1 MTGDRIR
8 TLRKDI
14 LKSSQIEFG
23 KKLGVSNDVIYSIE
37 KNRVVPSES
46 ILKLICKTF
55 GVSYNWL
62 KNGEGDMTD
71 RSDIDLIEEIEAL
84 TMGTD
89 EKTRT
94 ALKIAASF
102 TNEEWKMIDKI
113 VEKIIKGIDKNTLLS
128 YIEEKYKK

>member
-1 MTGDRIR
+1 MLGNRLK
-8 TLRKDI
+8 TLRKET
-14 LKSSQIEFG
+14 LKLNQQEFG
-23 KKLGVSNDVIYSIE
+23 EKLGVSRDVISNAE
-37 KNRVVPSES
+37 LERVELTEDR
-46 ILKLICKTF
+46 IRLICKTF

-113 VEKIIKGIDKNTLLS
+113 VEKIIKGIDKNILLS